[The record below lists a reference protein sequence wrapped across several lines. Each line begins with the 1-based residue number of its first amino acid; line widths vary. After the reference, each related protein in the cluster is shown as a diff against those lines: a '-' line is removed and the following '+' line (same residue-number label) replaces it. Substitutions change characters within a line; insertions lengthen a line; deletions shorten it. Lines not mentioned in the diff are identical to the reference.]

1 MSRILIVESETPDV
15 IDAAG
20 NSLAIGFGETLRGL
34 DPQIEIEF
42 ADPYLKPLDVRRL
55 DIVDAA
61 VFPGSRVYWSTDDAD
76 AAPLRQAMERVFEVG
91 LPCFGSCNGLQL
103 AGVLLGG
110 RVAAAAELE
119 VGVAREVR
127 LTDAGAGHPM
137 MAGRTPSFAVP
148 AVHRDRVVEL
158 PPGATCLA
166 GNRHSRYQAFVYE
179 ADGIDFWGV
188 QYHPEIA
195 PEEIAQYLRS
205 RPDLF
210 ADHQHLV
217 ADLLVAERDDEAAAR
232 FGAQSDELR
241 PPVRT
246 TELRNWLA
254 HVAAQR
260 APGRLVRQPG

>member
-20 NSLAIGFGETLRGL
+20 SSLAIAFGETLRGL
-34 DPQIEIEF
+34 DPEVEIEF

-55 DIVDAA
+55 DVVDAA
-61 VFPGSRVYWSTDDAD
+61 VFPGSRVHWSAADAD

-103 AGVLLGG
+103 AAVVLGG
-110 RVAAAAELE
+110 AVGAAAEPE
-119 VGVAREVR
+119 VGVAREVH
-127 LTDAGAGHPM
+127 LTEEGAGHAM
-137 MAGRTPSFAVP
+137 MAGRSQIFAVP
-148 AVHRDRVVEL
+148 AVHRDQVVTL

-166 GNRHSRYQAFVYE
+166 GNWHSLHQAFAYE
-179 ADGIDFWGV
+179 DDGIDFWGV
-188 QYHPEIA
+188 QYHTEIA
-195 PEEIAQYLRS
+195 PEEIGFYLRS

-210 ADHQHLV
+210 AEHQHLV
-217 ADLLVAERDDEAAAR
+217 ADLCVAERDDEAAAR
-232 FGAQSDELR
+232 LGAKTNELR

-254 HVAAQR
+254 HAAAR
-260 APGRLVRQPG
+260 CAPRRLVG

>member
-1 MSRILIVESETPDV
+1 MSRILIVESEIPDV

-20 NSLAIGFGETLRGL
+20 NSLAIAFGETLRAL
-34 DPQIEIEF
+34 DAGIEIEF

-61 VFPGSRVYWSTDDAD
+61 VFPGSRVHWSAADAD

-103 AGVLLGG
+103 AGVVLGG
-110 RVAAAAELE
+110 RVDAAAELE
-119 VGVAREVR
+119 VGVAREVH
-127 LTDAGAGHPM
+127 LTDAGADHPM
-137 MAGRTPSFAVP
+137 MAGRSRIYAVT

-158 PPGATCLA
+158 PPGAICLA
-166 GNRHSRYQAFVYE
+166 ANWHSPHQAFVYE

-205 RPDLF
+205 RPEMF
-210 ADHQHLV
+210 AEHQHLV
-217 ADLLVAERDDEAAAR
+217 ADLLVADRDDDAAAR
-232 FGAQSDELR
+232 LGAKSSELR
-241 PPVRT
+241 PPVRD

-254 HVAAQR
+254 HVAAHR
-260 APGRLVRQPG
+260 APGRLVG